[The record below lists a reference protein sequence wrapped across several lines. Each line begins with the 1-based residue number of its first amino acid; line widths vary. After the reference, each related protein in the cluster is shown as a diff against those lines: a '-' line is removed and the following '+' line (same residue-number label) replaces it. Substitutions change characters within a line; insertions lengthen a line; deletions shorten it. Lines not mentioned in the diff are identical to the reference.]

1 MYIHLQYIFTGH
13 ASDGTTIGHAAY
25 FPNGGL
31 TQAGCNKDWKCDHW
45 RSVEYYAES
54 LKSNKF
60 VAKKCDSYN
69 NYKAGKCSR
78 NSNSVMGGLNLD
90 TK

>member
-1 MYIHLQYIFTGH
+1 MLQFIYTGSAYNGKIHGH
-13 ASDGTTIGHAAY
+13 ASY

-31 TQAGCNKDWKCDHW
+31 TQAGCDHNWKCDHW

-54 LKSNKF
+54 LTSKKF
-60 VAKKCDSYN
+60 VAKECDSYN
-69 NYKAGKCSR
+69 NWKAGKCS
-78 NSNSVMGGLNLD
+78 NKTTTTMGGLNLD